1 MGINKEVYFLMKKK
15 VFIIFLLIFSIFNLH
30 GAESQKDVYTLVKED
45 ISYFKEILE
54 NGYVF
59 YDELYKAN
67 PVKFNEKDILKKYKK
82 LEKKLKKNT
91 PEVNFVNGINQDAL
105 LSPLWYYLQ
114 DLKPNDGHLCIK
126 TNSETWH
133 LSNNISCFSSEYFF
147 QREKDNFILIE
158 SPDKL
163 LTGKKFTDDIS
174 NLKKVIKNNQEM
186 YMFAPCSFDYR
197 QNSAS
202 LSLDDKN
209 YTIPVEMMNSSVE
222 DNTFIKLTETSDS
235 LYFKIKD
242 FSIVS
247 ETSKEKEFLA
257 ALDTIPQ
264 KMNNKKYIILDL
276 RSNLGGYIFYA
287 KELTAAIYGKRE
299 IEAERELIRSF
310 FKLAEAGDIE
320 LKSYITAR
328 GLYDAAMNSDQ
339 SQGIIK
345 MNKEKLE
352 EQKKSYPKYFDGFL
366 TQIPEKMPS
375 DYQNTI
381 SEKII
386 VLVDYYTISSA
397 EECIG
402 YLYFLDE
409 NNITLIGLNTGG
421 SMIGGQTI
429 LYELPNSKL
438 KIRFASISHSRTPLL
453 NYIPAWKGENYGFYP
468 DYWCDDKNIV
478 STVVALTGD
487 KELEKVIVK

>member
-1 MGINKEVYFLMKKK
+1 MGINNEVYFLMKKK
-15 VFIIFLLIFSIFNLH
+15 VFVIFLLIFSIFKLH

-45 ISYFKEILE
+45 IFYFKEILE
-54 NGYVF
+54 KGYVF

-147 QREKDNFILIE
+147 QKVKDNFILIE

-257 ALDTIPQ
+257 ALDKIPQ
-264 KMNNKKYIILDL
+264 KMNNKKNIILDM
-276 RSNLGGYIFYA
+276 RDNLGGYNFYSR
-287 KELTAAIYGKRE
+287 ELVTAIYGKRE
-299 IEAERELIRSF
+299 NDNERKELRNF
-310 FKLAEAGDIE
+310 LDLVDAGTIE
-320 LKSYITAR
+320 LKSYITTK
-328 GLYDAAMNSDQ
+328 GMYDLAVKNNRSIT
-339 SQGIIK
+339 SIK
-345 MNKEKLE
+345 RNEKEVKE
-352 EQKKSYPKYFDGFL
+352 HQKGYPKYYDGFL
-366 TQIPEKMPS
+366 SKIPEQIPK
-375 DYQNTI
+375 DYNHALN
-381 SEKII
+381 SKLII
-386 VLVDYYTISSA
+386 LVDYYTLSSA
-397 EECIG
+397 EKCIG
-402 YLYFLDE
+402 YFYFLDE

-421 SMIGGQTI
+421 TMIGGQI
-429 LYELPNSKL
+429 IEYELPNSKL
-438 KIRFASISHSRTPLL
+438 KIKLASISQAKTPLL

-478 STVVALTGD
+478 STVVALTED